1 MLHEPVLPGL
11 DWSPQGRLDYD
22 AAGQLH
28 PCTGMQAIYMGGE
41 AIQHK
46 SQMLSASMQAE
57 VPQQHQAC
65 ALYCACQFTILYNLY
80 YIIYRTLDCTGTTPA
95 ARQTA
100 PTRMCQP
107 TCAIPAQP
115 SRNPQPRP
123 ARPPG
128 LPCRAL
134 QPQKGPLGAQK
145 APPRIPRELP
155 ARPLG
160 PSLASLPRLQL
171 SLKQTAL
178 LQVARLLGACCLI
191 DLLQC
196 WRTFCLSR
204 AIPPFKCWNPRARAS
219 TGSGAGQSMMFQ

>member
-1 MLHEPVLPGL
+1 MPCEPVLPGL
-11 DWSPQGRLDYD
+11 GWSPPGRLDYD

-28 PCTGMQAIYMGGE
+28 PCIVIQALYMGGE
-41 AIQHK
+41 AIQHT

-65 ALYCACQFTILYNLY
+65 ALYCACHTVA
-80 YIIYRTLDCTGTTPA
+80 YRTLDCTGTTPA

-115 SRNPQPRP
+115 SQNPQPRP

-134 QPQKGPLGAQK
+134 QPQKGPLSTQK

-155 ARPLG
+155 ARSLG

-178 LQVARLLGACCLI
+178 LQVARLLGACCFI
-191 DLLQC
+191 ALLQC
-196 WRTFCLSR
+196 LRTFCLSR

-219 TGSGAGQSMMFQ
+219 TGSGAGQSLIFQ